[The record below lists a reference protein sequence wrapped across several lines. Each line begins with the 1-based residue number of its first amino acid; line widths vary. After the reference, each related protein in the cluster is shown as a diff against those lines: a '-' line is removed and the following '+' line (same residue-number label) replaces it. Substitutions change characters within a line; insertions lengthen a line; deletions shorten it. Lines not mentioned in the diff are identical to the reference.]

1 MAAAEGNNYAEK
13 YDEATATALYNDA
26 IELAK
31 TGEYDFIGEVAVALN
46 TYHQLFTYLYEKF
59 PKLKAKHKELLS
71 TVEASCFSNA
81 KKGKIKDSLAIVNLK
96 SNHGWTDRQKIDNN
110 ITGSGITI
118 QVRDP
123 ELGNEVERVQDRTN

>member
-1 MAAAEGNNYAEK
+1 MAELGNKNAEK
-13 YDEATATALYNDA
+13 YDEATATALFDDA
-26 IELAK
+26 IKLAK

-46 TYHQLFTYLYEKF
+46 TYRDLFTYLVDKF
-59 PKLKAKHKELLS
+59 PQLKSKYKELLS
-71 TVEASCFSNA
+71 TVESSCFSNA

-96 SNHGWTDRQKIDNN
+96 SNHGWTDRQKIENN